1 MTKTVLIVD
10 DESDLVTTL
19 EYNLHQEGYETRT
32 AFDGQTA
39 LERAYQKPYPDLILL
54 DVMLPDISGT
64 DVCRQIRG
72 DEKVGHIPIMM
83 LTARGDEIDR
93 VVGFELGA
101 DDYMSKP
108 FSTRELLLR
117 IRAIIRRAATVPMTI
132 GDVHLVFGCLKL
144 DKSAHRMWVE
154 EEEIQVTALEFRLV
168 ETFLARRGRVQTRDT
183 LLLDVWGYDAAVTTR
198 TVDTHI
204 KRLRQKLGA
213 AGKYIE
219 TIRGVGYRFTS
230 VPS

>member
-10 DESDLVTTL
+10 DEPDLVTTL
-19 EYNLHQEGYETRT
+19 EYNLQQDGYETRT
-32 AFDGQTA
+32 ALDGKTA
-39 LERAYQKPYPDLILL
+39 LECAHQKPYPDLIVL

-64 DVCRQIRG
+64 EVCRQIRS
-72 DEKVGHIPIMM
+72 DEEIGHIPVMM
-83 LTARGDEIDR
+83 LTAKGDEIDR

-101 DDYMSKP
+101 DDYMNKP

-117 IRAIIRRAATVPMTI
+117 IRAILRRAGAVPLEKEE
-132 GDVHLVFGCLKL
+132 DSFVFGCLKL
-144 DKSAHRMWVE
+144 DKAAHRMWVE
-154 EEEIQVTALEFRLV
+154 EEEVQVTALEFRLV
-168 ETFLARRGRVQTRDT
+168 ETFLVRKGRVQTRDT

>member
-1 MTKTVLIVD
+1 
-10 DESDLVTTL
+10 
-19 EYNLHQEGYETRT
+19 
-32 AFDGQTA
+32 
-39 LERAYQKPYPDLILL
+39 
-54 DVMLPDISGT
+54 
-64 DVCRQIRG
+64 
-72 DEKVGHIPIMM
+72 
-83 LTARGDEIDR
+83 
-93 VVGFELGA
+93 
-101 DDYMSKP
+101 MSKP

-168 ETFLARRGRVQTRDT
+168 ETFLARKGRVQTRDT

-204 KRLRQKLGA
+204 KRLVRSLSGRQVHRNHSWCWLPFHECTVLNNRCNIKKIGTLIA
-213 AGKYIE
+213 LISAFFE
-219 TIRGVGYRFTS
+219 SRGFDYQSMTALPQVKPNRMLPWLLAYLA
-230 VPS
+230 

>member
-1 MTKTVLIVD
+1 MRPAFVKFF
-10 DESDLVTTL
+10 LVKFFFFL
-19 EYNLHQEGYETRT
+19 RL
-32 AFDGQTA
+32 AFS
-39 LERAYQKPYPDLILL
+39 R
-54 DVMLPDISGT
+54 
-64 DVCRQIRG
+64 
-72 DEKVGHIPIMM
+72 
-83 LTARGDEIDR
+83 
-93 VVGFELGA
+93 
-101 DDYMSKP
+101 P
-108 FSTRELLLR
+108 FSISRFASSRLRELLLR

-168 ETFLARRGRVQTRDT
+168 ETFLARKGRVQTRDT